1 MSNNYDASDIQILEG
16 LLAVRKR
23 PGMYIGSTD
32 SKGLHHLVWEIL
44 DNSID
49 EALNGHGE
57 QIKVIIHSDD
67 SVSVS
72 DNGRG
77 MPVAKHK
84 SGISALQVIFT
95 KLHAGGKFSSEGGYK
110 TSGGLHG
117 VGASVVNALSSKVLV
132 ISARDGKKYQ
142 MKFKDG
148 GSKASKLEVI
158 GNGKTTGS
166 YVRFWP
172 DSSIF
177 TTLDFSYATIATK
190 LQQSAFLMPG
200 IIFEL
205 ADERSGK
212 SEVFQYQQGLSD
224 FVKHLV
230 KDENVLMHQPVALSG
245 EGKHIKVD
253 VAFSYTTKDKENIIS
268 FANMVNTK
276 DGGTHESGLKSAFT
290 KAFNDYAKNNALI
303 KESNSFDGIEVREG
317 LYAIVSLGIEE
328 DVLQFE
334 GQTKNKLGTPSARSI
349 VENLVYDQLIDFL
362 NNHKELAQSLINKML
377 QAQAV
382 REAVRKAREQAK
394 KKNSK
399 KIEKIIS
406 GKLAAANSKK
416 PEEKELFLVE
426 GDSAGGSAKQGRNSK
441 YQAILPLRGKVLN
454 TMKVKLSEV
463 EKNEELATIINCLQ
477 AGVGEYFNIADS
489 QYHKIIIMTDADTD
503 GAHIQTLL
511 LTFFYNYM
519 RPLIE
524 NGYIFIAQ
532 PPLYKISSGS
542 KNHYCYSEEDLKQYR
557 KIYDN
562 KRYTIQRYKG
572 LGEMNADQLWDTTMD
587 PESRSLIKVNIEDF
601 NVAERKLKTLMGDN
615 PALRRDWIEDNVD
628 FSMGDEYEK

>member
-1 MSNNYDASDIQILEG
+1 MVNKYDASDIQILEG
-16 LLAVRKR
+16 LSAVRKR

-44 DNSID
+44 DNAID
-49 EALNGHGE
+49 EALNGHGKKI
-57 QIKVIIHSDD
+57 QLIIHEDN
-67 SVSVS
+67 SVSVA

-77 MPVAKHK
+77 MPVDKHK

-95 KLHAGGKFSSEGGYK
+95 KLHAGGKFSSTGGYK

-132 ISARDGKKYQ
+132 MSARGGKKYQ

-148 GSKASKLEVI
+148 GTKASQLEDL
-158 GNGKTTGS
+158 GKSSSSGS

-177 TTLDFSYATIATK
+177 TTLDFSYSTIATK

-200 IIFEL
+200 VTFEL
-205 ADERSGK
+205 ADKRINKVESFCY
-212 SEVFQYQQGLSD
+212 SEGLTD

-230 KDENVLMHQPVALSG
+230 KSENSLMHPPVAISG
-245 EGKHIKVD
+245 EGKHIVVD
-253 VAFSYTTKDKENIIS
+253 VAFVYTTTDKESIIS

-276 DGGTHESGLKSAFT
+276 DGGTHESGLKTAFT
-290 KAFNDYAKNNALI
+290 KAFNDYAKNNNLI
-303 KESNSFDGIEVREG
+303 KESNSFDGIEIREG
-317 LYAIVSLGIEE
+317 LYAIVSLTLEE

-334 GQTKNKLGTPSARSI
+334 GQTKNKLGTPSARGI
-349 VENLVYDQLIDFL
+349 VEKIVYDQLLDFL
-362 NNHKELAQSLINKML
+362 NHHKDLAQNLISKML

-394 KKNSK
+394 KKNGK
-399 KIEKIIS
+399 KVEKIIS

-477 AGVGEYFNIADS
+477 AGVGEYFNIKDC

-524 NGYIFIAQ
+524 NGYVYIAQ
-532 PPLYKISSGS
+532 PPLYKLTSGS
-542 KNHYCYSEEDLKQYR
+542 KFHYCYTENDLTKYR
-557 KIYDN
+557 KIYDG
-562 KRYTIQRYKG
+562 KRYSIQRYKG
-572 LGEMNADQLWDTTMD
+572 LGEMNADQLWDTTMAPD
-587 PESRSLIKVNIEDF
+587 NRSLIKINIEDF
-601 NVAERKLKTLMGDN
+601 NVAERNLKTLMGDD
-615 PALRRDWIEDNVD
+615 PALRREWISDHVD
-628 FSMGDEYEK
+628 FSMGDGYEK